1 MNALIYPFL
10 IANLLDAASSSVL
23 KNERLAVKATSA
35 SLSVAQAVS
44 SQYSFEDYHKECLG
58 RATSEKLPLDA
69 AKDLCNCT
77 IAKFRSQYN
86 IQEFRALVQKSK
98 SNPSAAET
106 LSAVGES
113 CFEEV
118 LYEE

>member
-10 IANLLDAASSSVL
+10 IANFLQPPLSYGM
-23 KNERLAVKATSA
+23 KNEKIALKATPA
-35 SLSVAQAVS
+35 SLQVAQAVS
-44 SQYSFEDYHKECLG
+44 SQYSFEDYHQECLS
-58 RATSEKLPLDA
+58 RATREKLPLDA

-77 IAKFRSQYN
+77 IKKFRSQYT
-86 IQEFRALVQKSK
+86 IQEFRSLVQKSK
-98 SNPSAAET
+98 SNASAAET